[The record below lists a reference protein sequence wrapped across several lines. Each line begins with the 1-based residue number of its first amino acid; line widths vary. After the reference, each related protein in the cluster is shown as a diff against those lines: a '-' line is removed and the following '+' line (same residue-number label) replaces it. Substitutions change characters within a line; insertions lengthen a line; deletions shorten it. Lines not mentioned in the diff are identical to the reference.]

1 MLLGRLWQQIHI
13 GFSLFNFRALMQIN
27 TRYKRVLYMVTL
39 PDPFTSWPASLP
51 AAYRQ
56 RRALLAVG
64 RIVDKLSPGEPG
76 LRLRRLWSLFVSLY
90 ALAAVAYAEAVGCE
104 PNLPKTSTLFCVE
117 SFECIKRT
125 HLTVYKYTMG
135 VHILP
140 STLSVEFLFHTFCE
154 SVPKSASEWEEANAF
169 FRAAF
174 SAAPFLSIE
183 NLDDFT
189 NIFQSTIYNYFA
201 ENYGTTSE
209 RKTDEKELD
218 AMSVKELKKKLSGLK
233 KFGEKGEEIHR
244 ISKLIRSKLRGHT
257 NTANPQPEKQ
267 EPSLNEQFRDN
278 FWKTCE
284 RIFKP
289 GENILP
295 MFSVGSGPST
305 LNQYSATNRI
315 QSHITH
321 VQNTSILATLILTSV
336 VHHPTTSFNPILI
349 HCNTTSPF
357 CPLVTQIFQSLH
369 SRSCPASLEQ
379 TPASIATNI

>member
-90 ALAAVAYAEAVGCE
+90 ALAAVVYAEAVGCE

-117 SFECIKRT
+117 SFYCIKRT

-154 SVPKSASEWEEANAF
+154 SVHVILYYARITGYCDIVLNSRRSVAIDKSSF
-169 FRAAF
+169 
-174 SAAPFLSIE
+174 
-183 NLDDFT
+183 
-189 NIFQSTIYNYFA
+189 Y
-201 ENYGTTSE
+201 
-209 RKTDEKELD
+209 
-218 AMSVKELKKKLSGLK
+218 SV
-233 KFGEKGEEIHR
+233 R
-244 ISKLIRSKLRGHT
+244 ISCIETNAAHT
-257 NTANPQPEKQ
+257 V
-267 EPSLNEQFRDN
+267 
-278 FWKTCE
+278 
-284 RIFKP
+284 I
-289 GENILP
+289 
-295 MFSVGSGPST
+295 
-305 LNQYSATNRI
+305 NRI
-315 QSHITH
+315 
-321 VQNTSILATLILTSV
+321 N
-336 VHHPTTSFNPILI
+336 
-349 HCNTTSPF
+349 
-357 CPLVTQIFQSLH
+357 
-369 SRSCPASLEQ
+369 
-379 TPASIATNI
+379 PASICITTG